1 MIYSKC
7 VCGYLQRLGH
17 FLHEE
22 AATVSKPTVTLCI
35 LWKFAITSI
44 VFSNTLIKC
53 TMFTHIYCKQFMS
66 AK

>member
-35 LWKFAITSI
+35 LWKFAIKSI
-44 VFSNTLIKC
+44 VFSNTLIK
-53 TMFTHIYCKQFMS
+53 
-66 AK
+66 